1 MELVP
6 LFLVIA
12 TLMVGYP
19 QQSATI
25 LVGLILLRLWFRR

>member
-6 LFLVIA
+6 LFLVLA

-19 QQSATI
+19 QESAQ
-25 LVGLILLRLWFRR
+25 LVLGLILLRCWFRR